1 MPNLSTPTTKTNTAV
16 SGEAANYGAAVGQ
29 QIAGDLYRGSGGKFT
44 SGPTDAQLKDLGM
57 ERETS
62 DALLALMGKKEI
74 SPEHMTSL
82 IQSGWATD
90 AGNLTTRGRA
100 LAMALKNKNLPEIKR
115 LLALAPKGKGGAKKS
130 GSGKGKAEKLP
141 KKSKDEITAENRE
154 KVKPDL
160 ETAGLSSALQS
171 ALFKYRSG
179 KNVTEAQLK
188 KLASLGLVIFGVS
201 GYRMSPDGNK
211 LVRAADKGDSRAALD
226 ALASGK
232 DRAKKAQD
240 KTKPITPTK
249 PKTTRENMSQ
259 LNEATKTVN
268 GRVHDTG
275 DFLVT
280 VDKEKPTTWHLPVM
294 VKGKPD
300 HRLMGAAW
308 AALHGGYRGQK
319 YAGPEKTQAI
329 SKLKSLYK
337 KEGMEVPMG
346 ELQTVGLSISSGT
359 SGVNGHQNGRVE
371 ATNQPVAEMFMSL
384 SDFINHV
391 IKAFN
396 GRFRTETDGIYDREL
411 GHMWVKDVF
420 FDHPVLG
427 NSLVTMHKGE
437 CWAVEWAEG
446 ERGEIVFADMEEWA
460 KVIPTYVYADGLT
473 AGDET
478 ADMPETTQETAQPTA
493 DQNLSE
499 SETGSVIS
507 LTESDDPNGPLVL
520 EVAVIKP
527 GWGNERD
534 NNYYPAE
541 MLKQNAAVFEGAKMY
556 ATDHR
561 VSETSVL
568 TEVSAVLKCPV
579 GFTEEGAPI
588 AKVGIFDP
596 QFAQSVRN
604 RQKLG
609 LLNSLHCSILAQGK
623 VSEKQFEENG
633 RKGRRVESISSK
645 PQPRIDWVTNAG
657 AGGHALRLSESEPQ
671 PKPMTETANTETG
684 LIEATLQEQ
693 QPPVVYLT
701 EKQVTDHLATT
712 RLPTETKTRIAKM
725 QFISEQALQGAVTA
739 EIAYIKAVTGSGQP
753 PQQGNPPAAAK
764 PVSLNEALDRA
775 NQKFLGNG
783 PRK

>member
-1 MPNLSTPTTKTNTAV
+1 MPSLSTPTTQTNTAV
-16 SGEAANYGAAVGQ
+16 FGEAANYGAA
-29 QIAGDLYRGSGGKFT
+29 
-44 SGPTDAQLKDLGM
+44 
-57 ERETS
+57 
-62 DALLALMGKKEI
+62 
-74 SPEHMTSL
+74 
-82 IQSGWATD
+82 
-90 AGNLTTRGRA
+90 
-100 LAMALKNKNLPEIKR
+100 
-115 LLALAPKGKGGAKKS
+115 
-130 GSGKGKAEKLP
+130 
-141 KKSKDEITAENRE
+141 ENHE
-154 KVKPDL
+154 KVKADL

-211 LVRAADKGDSRAALD
+211 LVRAADKGDGRAALD

-240 KTKPITPTK
+240 KAKAVSPAK

-259 LNEATKTVN
+259 LNEATKTIN

-275 DFLVT
+275 DFLVAT
-280 VDKEKPTTWHLPVM
+280 DKEKPSTWHLPVM

-319 YAGPEKTQAI
+319 YAGPEKAQAI

-337 KEGMEVPMG
+337 QEGMEVPMG
-346 ELQTVGLSISSGT
+346 ESQKETTQTI
-359 SGVNGHQNGRVE
+359 
-371 ATNQPVAEMFMSL
+371 AEMFMSL
-384 SDFINHV
+384 GDFINHI

-396 GRFRTETDGIYDREL
+396 GRFKTKTDGIYDSDFGYL
-411 GHMWVKDVF
+411 WVKDVF

-437 CWAVEWAEG
+437 CFAVEWAEG
-446 ERGEIVFADMEEWA
+446 ERGEIAFADMGEWA

-478 ADMPETTQETAQPTA
+478 ADVPETTQETAQPTA

-541 MLKQNAAVFEGAKMY
+541 MLKRDATVFEGAKMY

-561 VSETSVL
+561 ASETSVL

-633 RKGRRVESISSK
+633 RKGRKVEAISDNPK
-645 PQPRIDWVTNAG
+645 PRIDWVTNAG
-657 AGGHALRLSESEPQ
+657 AGGHALRFSEAEPQ
-671 PKPMTETANTETG
+671 PNQKSVTETAENETG

-693 QPPVVYLT
+693 QPPIVYLT
-701 EKQVTDHLATT
+701 EKQVTDHLTAV

-725 QFISEQALQGAVTA
+725 QFISEQALQEAVTA

-753 PQQGNPPAAAK
+753 PQQGSPPAPAK